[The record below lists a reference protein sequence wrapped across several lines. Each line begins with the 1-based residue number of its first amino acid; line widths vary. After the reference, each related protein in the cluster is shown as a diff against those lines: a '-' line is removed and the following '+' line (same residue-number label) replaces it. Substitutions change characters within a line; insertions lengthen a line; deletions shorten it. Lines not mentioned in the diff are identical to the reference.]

1 MPTRLGKA
9 ERTLSDPRDRGHMAH
24 ARVLEC
30 CYQHIY
36 ESHRRTF
43 NSDKEALTFY
53 VFVKEIIYG

>member
-1 MPTRLGKA
+1 
-9 ERTLSDPRDRGHMAH
+9 MAH
-24 ARVLEC
+24 ACVLEC